1 MIRIRKKYY
10 CKIKSELY
18 CETKSYI
25 LLITYSL
32 SIFPIF
38 EIFGQKNNKRFFF
51 SKKSTLIFYRYYY
64 DKNIMTKVHGK
75 RYAYKFDFHALM
87 QACQSQG
94 HDATGGYKYATE
106 FSAAAGLFSSPACYQ
121 SPKLNGLTGAHLQA
135 SLAHQQSLFAPPPSP
150 WNWNHNSAAMAVTGM
165 NNLSNLYSS
174 AANSMTSHQTAPHQV
189 KYEVRNCVD
198 M

>member
-1 MIRIRKKYY
+1 MHLSSARKNKALG
-10 CKIKSELY
+10 I
-18 CETKSYI
+18 I
-25 LLITYSL
+25 H
-32 SIFPIF
+32 IF
-38 EIFGQKNNKRFFF
+38 
-51 SKKSTLIFYRYYY
+51 SRYYY

-106 FSAAAGLFSSPACYQ
+106 FSAAAGLFSSPAGYQ
-121 SPKLNGLTGAHLQA
+121 CPKLNGLTGAHLQAA

-174 AANSMTSHQTAPHQV
+174 ASMGQPHQV
-189 KYEVRNCVD
+189 QNILKISKPRS
-198 M
+198 